1 MKSSQLITFE
11 NSILGTIRGFVD
23 KDGEPWFLA
32 GQVCRCLGI
41 KDSTSAVKQA
51 EERMKIAENYY
62 SKVGQVSNRVYSK
75 TVLLDNTNFGDTKVR
90 VIKEQLLYELI
101 FASRKQAAIAFRA
114 WATGDVLPSL
124 RKWGEYRMKG
134 KLIRR
139 SLTDT
144 IKEEIVEKSDSENER
159 RFAYSN
165 FSRLVNRS
173 LGLPYHIDR
182 GSLPAETLERIAKR
196 ENLVQAMVAEGRKY
210 GEIKSFIENFTE

>member
-23 KDGEPWFLA
+23 KDGEPRFLA

-62 SKVGQVSNRVYSK
+62 SKVGQVSNR
-75 TVLLDNTNFGDTKVR
+75 
-90 VIKEQLLYELI
+90 
-101 FASRKQAAIAFRA
+101 
-114 WATGDVLPSL
+114 
-124 RKWGEYRMKG
+124 
-134 KLIRR
+134 
-139 SLTDT
+139 
-144 IKEEIVEKSDSENER
+144 
-159 RFAYSN
+159 AYSN

-196 ENLVQAMVAEGRKY
+196 ENPVQAMVAEGRKY